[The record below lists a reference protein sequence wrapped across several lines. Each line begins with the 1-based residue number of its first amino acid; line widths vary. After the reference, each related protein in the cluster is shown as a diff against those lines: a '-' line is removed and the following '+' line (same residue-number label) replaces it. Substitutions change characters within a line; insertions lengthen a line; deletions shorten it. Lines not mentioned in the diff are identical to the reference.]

1 MAKIRITKEFSF
13 DMAHALLNYD
23 GLCRN
28 VHGHTYK
35 LAVTL
40 IGSPIELQND
50 PKLGMV
56 IDFSDLKTIVKQP
69 IVDVFDHAIVLKEGH
84 KAIPSMLELNDYGK
98 TIVLPFQPTCENLVV
113 HFVGMIKDKLP
124 KGVTLFSLRLHETPT
139 SYAEWFSVDNES

>member
-1 MAKIRITKEFSF
+1 MTKIRITKKFSF
-13 DMAHALLNYD
+13 DMAHALLDYD

-40 IGSPIELQND
+40 IGCPNDLQGD

-56 IDFSDLKTIVKQP
+56 IDFSDLKSIVKQP
-69 IVDVFDHAIVLKEGH
+69 IVDVFDHALVLPEGH
-84 KAIPSMLELNDYGK
+84 IAIPSMMSCNDAGK

-113 HFVGMIKDKLP
+113 HFVEMIKNKLP
-124 KGVTLFSLRLHETPT
+124 KGVLLYSLRLHETPT
-139 SYAEWFSVDNES
+139 SYAEWCINDNE

>member
-1 MAKIRITKEFSF
+1 MAKIRITKEFTF

-28 VHGHTYK
+28 IHGHTYK

-40 IGSPIELQND
+40 IGSPKESKDD

-69 IVDVFDHAIVLKEGH
+69 IVDVFDHALVLQEGH
-84 KAIPSMLELNDYGK
+84 KAIPSMMECNDYGK

-113 HFVGMIKDKLP
+113 HFVGMIQDKLP
-124 KGVTLFSLRLHETPT
+124 NNVSLYALRLHETPT
-139 SYAEWFSVDNES
+139 SYAEWCFDDNQ